1 MHMHLRSFLE
11 YLDAE
16 RRYSSHTVVAYE
28 GDLTR
33 LLQFLRREGIA
44 AFHEVNRT
52 TIRRFFSSLV
62 EQGLSKK
69 SIARNC
75 ASVRSFFRFLHQR
88 RIVRTNPTIG
98 LLTPRVDRKLPV
110 FLDERTMND
119 VINAALASPKH
130 SLRDTA
136 IIELLYSTGMRRSEL
151 VGLNV
156 GSIDLAGKTVKV
168 MGKGNKERII
178 PVGRKA
184 VEAIRD
190 YRNSLRASN
199 GGKMFG
205 ESQPLF
211 VTEKGKRIYPELVQK
226 VVRKYVAQVSEVEKK
241 SPHVIRHSF
250 ATHLLDRGADLMAL
264 KELLGH
270 ESLSTTQVYTHV
282 STERLKEAY
291 RKAHPKA

>member
-1 MHMHLRSFLE
+1 MHEHLRSFLE

-16 RRYSSHTVVAYE
+16 RHYSSHTVVAYE

-33 LLQFLRREGIA
+33 LLQFLRREGVT
-44 AFHEVNRT
+44 AFRDVDRK
-52 TIRRFFSSLV
+52 TIRRFLSSLV

-69 SIARNC
+69 SIARHC
-75 ASVRSFFRFLHQR
+75 ASVRSLFRFLHQR

-98 LLTPRVDRKLPV
+98 LPTPRVNRKLPV
-110 FLDERTMND
+110 FLDERTMSD
-119 VINAALASPKH
+119 VINAAVASPKH

-156 GSIDLAGKTVKV
+156 GSIDFAGKTVKV

-178 PVGRKA
+178 PIGRKA
-184 VEAIRD
+184 VEAIRA
-190 YRNSLRASN
+190 YRHSLRTSN
-199 GGKMFG
+199 GGTMMSA
-205 ESQPLF
+205 SQPLF
-211 VTEKGKRIYPELVQK
+211 VTERGKRMYPELVQRI
-226 VVRKYVAQVSEVEKK
+226 VRKYIAQVSEVEKK

-250 ATHLLDRGADLMAL
+250 ATHMLDRGADLMAL